1 MEFKGSYVA
10 LVTPFNKN
18 NEVDED
24 KIRQLVN
31 FHIDNGTS
39 GIVPCGTTGEYPTL
53 THAEHERVVKIVV
66 EEVRGRI
73 QVIAG
78 AGSNSTKRAIELTK
92 YAKEL
97 GADAALSTCPYYNK
111 PTQRGIFEH
120 YKAIATE
127 AKFPMML
134 YNVPSRTGT
143 NIEPET
149 VEQLLQFEEIVAI
162 KEATGSIK
170 QMIKIKE
177 LCGDRIAILSGE
189 DHLILPML
197 SIGATGVVSVVA
209 NIMPR
214 DMADLIKAFETKN
227 FNTAFDLHS
236 KLYDVS
242 RNMFIEGNPVTVKT
256 AMKILGLVENDD
268 VRLPLVSSEQKT
280 IDKLIKLFQSKELI

>member
-1 MEFKGSYVA
+1 
-10 LVTPFNKN
+10 
-18 NEVDED
+18 
-24 KIRQLVN
+24 
-31 FHIDNGTS
+31 
-39 GIVPCGTTGEYPTL
+39 
-53 THAEHERVVKIVV
+53 
-66 EEVRGRI
+66 
-73 QVIAG
+73 
-78 AGSNSTKRAIELTK
+78 
-92 YAKEL
+92 
-97 GADAALSTCPYYNK
+97 
-111 PTQRGIFEH
+111 
-120 YKAIATE
+120 
-127 AKFPMML
+127 MML

-162 KEATGSIK
+162 KEATGSIE

>member
-1 MEFKGSYVA
+1 M
-10 LVTPFNKN
+10 
-18 NEVDED
+18 
-24 KIRQLVN
+24 
-31 FHIDNGTS
+31 
-39 GIVPCGTTGEYPTL
+39 
-53 THAEHERVVKIVV
+53 
-66 EEVRGRI
+66 
-73 QVIAG
+73 
-78 AGSNSTKRAIELTK
+78 
-92 YAKEL
+92 
-97 GADAALSTCPYYNK
+97 
-111 PTQRGIFEH
+111 
-120 YKAIATE
+120 
-127 AKFPMML
+127 
-134 YNVPSRTGT
+134 
-143 NIEPET
+143 
-149 VEQLLQFEEIVAI
+149 QFEEIVAI
-162 KEATGSIK
+162 KEATGSIE

>member
-1 MEFKGSYVA
+1 M
-10 LVTPFNKN
+10 
-18 NEVDED
+18 
-24 KIRQLVN
+24 
-31 FHIDNGTS
+31 
-39 GIVPCGTTGEYPTL
+39 
-53 THAEHERVVKIVV
+53 
-66 EEVRGRI
+66 
-73 QVIAG
+73 
-78 AGSNSTKRAIELTK
+78 
-92 YAKEL
+92 
-97 GADAALSTCPYYNK
+97 
-111 PTQRGIFEH
+111 
-120 YKAIATE
+120 
-127 AKFPMML
+127 
-134 YNVPSRTGT
+134 
-143 NIEPET
+143 
-149 VEQLLQFEEIVAI
+149 QFEEIVAI
-162 KEATGSIK
+162 KEATGSLE

-280 IDKLIKLFQSKELI
+280 IDKLIKLFQSKELKQDSC

>member
-127 AKFPMML
+127 VKFPMML

-162 KEATGSIK
+162 KEATGSIE